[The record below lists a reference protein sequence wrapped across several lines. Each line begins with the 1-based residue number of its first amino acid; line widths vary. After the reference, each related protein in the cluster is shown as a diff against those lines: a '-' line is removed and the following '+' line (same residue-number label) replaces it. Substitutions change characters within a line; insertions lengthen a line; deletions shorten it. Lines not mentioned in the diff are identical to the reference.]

1 MRRHLLALCAL
12 FALRAFAAPQIPDLY
27 QQIAARHGVPVT
39 QLYQRVLARSG
50 WVNEHRQLV
59 AWPWTVQLGGQRYQF
74 RDRLEMF
81 NWLVEQRSRG
91 TRVLF
96 GLDARPLGL
105 QTREQLWA
113 ELDVVA
119 MIDRSARLLGAE
131 LHPPVQSPLP
141 RVPATGV
148 AMHTALQPL
157 VRQVSHETGV
167 DELLLH
173 AVINQESSGNRWARS
188 PKGAMGLMQ
197 LMPATAR
204 GLGLTETQFYE
215 PYPNLLGGATYL
227 KQQLRDFGSLEL
239 ALAAYNAG
247 PEAVRRHG
255 GIPPYRETRNYV
267 SRITSRYQ
275 ALQQA
280 QGRPVPATA
289 RTPAARRVNATFLP
303 QTQAVAPAQRSI
315 ARKTATR
322 QRVAVAE
329 KRHTPK
335 KTRKVRR

>member
-1 MRRHLLALCAL
+1 
-12 FALRAFAAPQIPDLY
+12 
-27 QQIAARHGVPVT
+27 
-39 QLYQRVLARSG
+39 
-50 WVNEHRQLV
+50 
-59 AWPWTVQLGGQRYQF
+59 
-74 RDRLEMF
+74 
-81 NWLVEQRSRG
+81 
-91 TRVLF
+91 
-96 GLDARPLGL
+96 
-105 QTREQLWA
+105 
-113 ELDVVA
+113 
-119 MIDRSARLLGAE
+119 
-131 LHPPVQSPLP
+131 
-141 RVPATGV
+141 
-148 AMHTALQPL
+148 
-157 VRQVSHETGV
+157 
-167 DELLLH
+167 
-173 AVINQESSGNRWARS
+173 
-188 PKGAMGLMQ
+188 MQ

>member
-1 MRRHLLALCAL
+1 
-12 FALRAFAAPQIPDLY
+12 
-27 QQIAARHGVPVT
+27 
-39 QLYQRVLARSG
+39 
-50 WVNEHRQLV
+50 
-59 AWPWTVQLGGQRYQF
+59 
-74 RDRLEMF
+74 MF

-329 KRHTPK
+329 KRPTPAK
-335 KTRKVRR
+335 KSRKVRR

>member
-1 MRRHLLALCAL
+1 
-12 FALRAFAAPQIPDLY
+12 
-27 QQIAARHGVPVT
+27 
-39 QLYQRVLARSG
+39 
-50 WVNEHRQLV
+50 
-59 AWPWTVQLGGQRYQF
+59 
-74 RDRLEMF
+74 MF

-141 RVPATGV
+141 RLPATAV
-148 AMHTALQPL
+148 SPHTHLQPL

-197 LMPATAR
+197 LMPSTAR
-204 GLGLTETQFYE
+204 GLGLTPAQFYE

-280 QGRPVPATA
+280 QGRVLAPAI
-289 RTPAARRVNATFLP
+289 RQRVNATFLP
-303 QTQAVAPAQRSI
+303 QTQMGTTTQTVKAPQ
-315 ARKTATR
+315 R

>member
-1 MRRHLLALCAL
+1 
-12 FALRAFAAPQIPDLY
+12 
-27 QQIAARHGVPVT
+27 
-39 QLYQRVLARSG
+39 
-50 WVNEHRQLV
+50 
-59 AWPWTVQLGGQRYQF
+59 
-74 RDRLEMF
+74 
-81 NWLVEQRSRG
+81 
-91 TRVLF
+91 
-96 GLDARPLGL
+96 
-105 QTREQLWA
+105 
-113 ELDVVA
+113 

-141 RVPATGV
+141 RLPATGV

-275 ALQQA
+275 ALQQVH
-280 QGRPVPATA
+280 GRVVAGSV
-289 RTPAARRVNATFLP
+289 RTPAARVNLTFLP
-303 QTQAVAPAQRSI
+303 QTQAVAPAKRSI
-315 ARKTATR
+315 ARKTPVR